1 MLKDKQQ
8 KQQLLDENR
17 NLRQQELRQ
26 LNQMQ
31 GQLQRDLKQAEFQI
45 QFDPTRWLSHE
56 IICSLLCIVP
66 LFTQAAPMDLL
77 WTSEKLLIAGQQS
90 RLPHEPPWPVKQA
103 DLVAYSMTGV
113 IPEGVKCQLELRLQQ
128 ELLLSLPCS
137 KRYILKRPLRI
148 TPWHQSGIVF
158 TQHQSVQSRGRQ

>member
-1 MLKDKQQ
+1 MKY
-8 KQQLLDENR
+8 
-17 NLRQQELRQ
+17 
-26 LNQMQ
+26 
-31 GQLQRDLKQAEFQI
+31 
-45 QFDPTRWLSHE
+45 
-56 IICSLLCIVP
+56 ICSLLCIVP

-113 IPEGVKCQLELRLQQ
+113 IPQGVKCQLELRLQQ

-148 TPWHQSGIVF
+148 TPGIRVELHLHNTNLF
-158 TQHQSVQSRGRQ
+158 SPGETVTLRNRLSLEVAE

>member
-1 MLKDKQQ
+1 MKY
-8 KQQLLDENR
+8 
-17 NLRQQELRQ
+17 
-26 LNQMQ
+26 
-31 GQLQRDLKQAEFQI
+31 
-45 QFDPTRWLSHE
+45 
-56 IICSLLCIVP
+56 ICSLLCIVP

-148 TPWHQSGIVF
+148 TPGIRVELYLHNTNLF
-158 TQHQSVQSRGRQ
+158 SPGETVTLRNRLSLEVAE